1 MSALI
6 TLLLTIY
13 GVLVVALIAFV
24 AITYNQLVRLK
35 NKVKNSYAQIETQM
49 QRIDDL
55 EETEE
60 RIAYSRQ
67 FYNDAVTIYNNKLQS
82 FPSNLVARIFGF
94 KEEVLLDTE

>member
-1 MSALI
+1 MTGLI
-6 TLLLTIY
+6 TTGLVIY
-13 GVLVVALIAFV
+13 VLIIVAIIAFIV
-24 AITYNQLVRLK
+24 VTYNKLVKLR

-49 QRIDDL
+49 QRMDDF

-82 FPSNLVARIFGF
+82 FPGNIVGRIFGF
-94 KEEVLLDTE
+94 KEEALLDME

>member
-1 MSALI
+1 MSMLI

-24 AITYNQLVRLK
+24 AVTYNQLVRLK

>member
-1 MSALI
+1 MSTIVTPLLI
-6 TLLLTIY
+6 IY
-13 GVLVVALIAFV
+13 GVIVIGIIAYIAV
-24 AITYNQLVRLK
+24 TYNQLVRLK

-67 FYNDAVTIYNNKLQS
+67 FYNDAVTIYNNKLQA
-82 FPSNLVARIFGF
+82 FPSNLVARVFGF
-94 KEEVLLDTE
+94 REEVLLDTE

>member
-1 MSALI
+1 MRALI
-6 TLLLTIY
+6 AVLLIVY
-13 GVLVVALIAFV
+13 GVIVVALIAFISV
-24 AITYNQLVRLK
+24 TYNQLVRLK

-67 FYNDAVTIYNNKLQS
+67 FYNDAVTIYNNKLQA
-82 FPSNLVARIFGF
+82 FPSNIVARIFGF

>member
-6 TLLLTIY
+6 ILLLSIY
-13 GVLVVALIAFV
+13 GVLIVAIIAFI

-49 QRIDDL
+49 NRIDDL

-67 FYNDAVTIYNNKLQS
+67 FYNDAVTIYNNKLQA

-94 KEEVLLDTE
+94 KEEVLLDNE

>member
-1 MSALI
+1 MSMLI

-24 AITYNQLVRLK
+24 AVTYNQLVRLK
-35 NKVKNSYAQIETQM
+35 NKVKNSYAQSETQM

-60 RIAYSRQ
+60 RTDNKRQ
-67 FYNDAVTIYNNKLQS
+67 GSGNNSKYYVHLLSTSFYINFYHIC
-82 FPSNLVARIFGF
+82 
-94 KEEVLLDTE
+94 E